1 MEILFS
7 LQDAKAKLGKDTT
20 DCPPPVSHF
29 IALRA
34 YPKKEISTPAA
45 TAEPITP
52 EMLLDMQ

>member
-1 MEILFS
+1 MEILLSF
-7 LQDAKAKLGKDTT
+7 QDAKAKLGKDTT